1 MTPTKTGAHDGVLRL
16 ATRGS
21 VLARR
26 QTELV
31 TEMLLGSWPQLRI
44 EAVVMETRGDQ
55 SSEPLDR
62 IGGQGIFVK
71 EIQAAVLDGRADVA
85 VHSAKDLPSQNPD
98 ELRLA
103 CVPHRAD
110 PRDALVGCRLDDLG
124 PGATVAT
131 GSARRR
137 SQLAN
142 LRPDLTFVE
151 LRGNMGTRV
160 SKATD
165 GSVAAVVVAVA
176 AMARLGWMD
185 QIAEILDPVVMLPQ
199 VGQGAIAL
207 ECGNDNDLA
216 KEILAAIDHAPSHRA
231 VRAERGFLAAM
242 GADCSVPV
250 GAFASEATELKA
262 SEIELSG
269 LMATGDGRVLLR
281 TSRRG
286 RDPDVLGH
294 EVATLLLTEAG
305 GAALEGFTS

>member
-1 MTPTKTGAHDGVLRL
+1 MTETTTGALDGVLRL

-21 VLARR
+21 ALARR

-31 TEMLLGSWPQLRI
+31 TEMLSAAWPQLRI

-98 ELRLA
+98 ALLLA
-103 CVPHRAD
+103 CVPDRAD
-110 PRDALVGCRLDDLG
+110 PRDALVGCRLDELG
-124 PGATVAT
+124 PGAIVAT

-165 GSVAAVVVAVA
+165 GTVAAVVVAVA
-176 AMARLGWMD
+176 AMERLGWMD

-207 ECGNDNDLA
+207 ECG
-216 KEILAAIDHAPSHRA
+216 
-231 VRAERGFLAAM
+231 
-242 GADCSVPV
+242 
-250 GAFASEATELKA
+250 
-262 SEIELSG
+262 
-269 LMATGDGRVLLR
+269 
-281 TSRRG
+281 
-286 RDPDVLGH
+286 RDD
-294 EVATLLLTEAG
+294 VATNEISGRHRSRLFPSSPPGRTGFSGRHGGRLLGAG
-305 GAALEGFTS
+305 RGLRHRCCGPRRCDRALGSHGHWRWPSLDSNDRPRC